1 MNTYEDYIPD
11 ALDMVSAW
19 EVPEADFAEVVNQQA
34 ILMAGYDLEPRSDT
48 PEALP
53 FASLRF

>member
-1 MNTYEDYIPD
+1 MTTYEDYIPD
-11 ALDMVSAW
+11 ALDMVSTW
-19 EVPEADFAEVVNQQA
+19 ELPEEDFAHAVNQQA
-34 ILMAGYDLEPRSDT
+34 RLMAGYDLEPRDDI